1 MKSVIIRSSLHWPL
15 CESHSVVSNCLW
27 PRPGGIAI
35 KARILQAR
43 ILEKVAVPVSRG
55 SSQPRIQTQVSC
67 IAGAFFT
74 VWATSGYCCIL
85 YISMCVWCYYCL
97 PPVTA
102 EEKLWNSVN
111 IEQEPQKE
119 IETVLKLENVSVNE
133 NLLNVLREKWQISH
147 GQRQI
152 QTEDSG
158 IFTASNQTRNK
169 QLQKQWGNITAPT

>member
-1 MKSVIIRSSLHWPL
+1 MTPWTIACQAPLSMEFSRQEFWPFPCPGDLPNPGFKPRSPALQVHSLPSEPPL
-15 CESHSVVSNCLW
+15 
-27 PRPGGIAI
+27 AI
-35 KARILQAR
+35 
-43 ILEKVAVPVSRG
+43 
-55 SSQPRIQTQVSC
+55 
-67 IAGAFFT
+67 
-74 VWATSGYCCIL
+74 CCIL